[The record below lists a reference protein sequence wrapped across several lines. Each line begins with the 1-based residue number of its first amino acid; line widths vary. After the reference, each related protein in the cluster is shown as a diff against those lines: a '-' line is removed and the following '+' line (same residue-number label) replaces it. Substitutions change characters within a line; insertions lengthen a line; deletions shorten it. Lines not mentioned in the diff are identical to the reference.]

1 MTLVNLETGEIVDK
15 DATEKPSLETLVER
29 GVNVKREQSTLKD
42 DLAVIASQ
50 AKQLYGVSKRDFN
63 AIVKYSCE
71 KSVDEDIEE
80 LQAIRAK
87 LQNLGSDSEQVE
99 LFGDD
104 DAPPSWDD

>member
-15 DATEKPSLETLVER
+15 DAEEKPSLETLVER
-29 GVNVKREQSTLKD
+29 GVNVKREQYILKG
-42 DLAVIASQ
+42 DLAAIASQ

-80 LQAIRAK
+80 LEAIRHK
-87 LQNLGSDSEQVE
+87 LQNLNLDGEQQD
-99 LFGDD
+99 LFGEED
-104 DAPPSWDD
+104 

>member
-1 MTLVNLETGEIVDK
+1 MTLVDLETGEIVDK
-15 DATEKPSLETLVER
+15 DDTEKPSLETLVER
-29 GVNVKREQSTLKD
+29 GVNVKREQSILKD

-50 AKQLYGVSKRDFN
+50 AKQLHGVSKRDFN

-87 LQNLGSDSEQVE
+87 LQNLGADDGQQDLFSEE
-99 LFGDD
+99 D
-104 DAPPSWDD
+104 